1 MYARLR
7 RVTGRVIDV
16 KYLVQDQV
24 YAQYVIELAT
34 STQDLELNQHAMRLQ
49 ALMGIDEKIQH
60 VVLQEIPQQE
70 DVIEPE
76 ITEEEIYKAQVSHHY
91 IGALRCFRL
100 KILQIILSLTIHL
113 SFMHGW
119 CIIFKSSIEV
129 DGVNCHL

>member
-1 MYARLR
+1 MKLVSGSGDAIHPESFSIATLVYARLR

-16 KYLVQDQV
+16 KYLVQDHV

-91 IGALRCFRL
+91 IGALR
-100 KILQIILSLTIHL
+100 
-113 SFMHGW
+113 
-119 CIIFKSSIEV
+119 
-129 DGVNCHL
+129 